1 MGEVETQ
8 MGVQAGGPSDAP
20 IVHTATIGAAEAGQ
34 RLDRA
39 LAAFVNDL
47 SRSRLKTLILAGHVA
62 ISGRTIRDPSHH
74 VNVGDEVALIVPEA
88 TPAAPRP
95 ENIPLAVVYED
106 ADIIVIDKPHGLVV
120 HPAAGNWT
128 GTLVNALVAH
138 CGATLSGI
146 GGVRRPGIVHRLDKD
161 TTGLMVVAKN
171 DRAHRALAAQ
181 FADHG
186 RTGPLQ
192 RGYLAFVWGTPD
204 RPKGLIDKPIDRHP
218 QARERMAV
226 RTGGREAIT
235 LWEVLENYASASL
248 PRPPPYP
255 PPQAGEG
262 KSIYPPPL
270 AGEGRVGGRR
280 VGRGHDVHPTG
291 AKRGGSAPAVASLLD
306 CRLKTGR
313 THQIR
318 VHLAA
323 IGHPL
328 LGDATYG
335 LGFMTKMALLSEDA
349 KEALVALSRQA
360 LHAYLLVLEH
370 PGSGKE
376 MVFRSELPPEL
387 ATLRLALGNG

>member
-8 MGVQAGGPSDAP
+8 MGVQAGAPSDAP

-62 ISGRTIRDPSHH
+62 ISGRTIRDPGHH
-74 VNVGDEVALIVPEA
+74 VNVGDEVALMVPQA

-106 ADIIVIDKPHGLVV
+106 ADIIVIDKPAGLVV

-138 CGATLSGI
+138 CGDTLSGI

-192 RGYLAFVWGTPD
+192 RGYLAFVWGAPD

-235 LWEVLENYASASL
+235 LWEVLENYPAAF
-248 PRPPPYP
+248 PPPLPYP
-255 PPQAGEG
+255 HPQERDG
-262 KSIYPPPL
+262 KSIYPPQL
-270 AGEGRVGGRR
+270 AGEGREGSRR
-280 VGRGHDVHPTG
+280 VGRGHDVQPIG
-291 AKRGGSAPAVASLLD
+291 AKRRGSAVAVASLLD

-335 LGFMTKMALLSEDA
+335 PGFMTKMALLSEDA
-349 KEALVALSRQA
+349 REALVALSRQA
-360 LHAYLLVLEH
+360 LHAYLLVIEH

-387 ATLRLALGNG
+387 ARLRLALGNG

>member
-1 MGEVETQ
+1 MGA
-8 MGVQAGGPSDAP
+8 QAGAPSDAP

-34 RLDRA
+34 RLDRV

-74 VNVGDEVALIVPEA
+74 VNVGDEVALMVPEA
-88 TPAAPRP
+88 TPAAPHP
-95 ENIPLAVVYED
+95 EDIPLAVVYED
-106 ADIIVIDKPHGLVV
+106 ADIIVIDKPRGLVV

-186 RTGPLQ
+186 RSGPLQ

-235 LWEVLENYASASL
+235 LWEVLENYPAASL
-248 PRPPPYP
+248 RALPPPPPPYP
-255 PPQAGEG
+255 PPLG
-262 KSIYPPPL
+262 
-270 AGEGRVGGRR
+270 GEGREGSRR
-280 VGRGHDVHPTG
+280 AGRGHDVHPTG
-291 AKRGGSAPAVASLLD
+291 AKRGGPTPAVASLLD

-335 LGFMTKMALLSEDA
+335 PGFRTKMALLSEDA
-349 KEALVALSRQA
+349 REALLALSRQA
-360 LHAYLLVLEH
+360 LHAYLLVIEH

-387 ATLRLALGNG
+387 ARLRLALGDG

>member
-8 MGVQAGGPSDAP
+8 MGAQAGAPSDAP

-74 VNVGDEVALIVPEA
+74 VNVGDEVALMVPEA

-235 LWEVLENYASASL
+235 LWEVLENYPGASIRVV

-255 PPQAGEG
+255 LPQAGED
-262 KSIYPPPL
+262 
-270 AGEGRVGGRR
+270 RVGGRR
-280 VGRGHDVHPTG
+280 VGRGHDVQPPG
-291 AKRGGSAPAVASLLD
+291 VKSGFSYPAVASLLD

-335 LGFMTKMALLSEDA
+335 PGFMTKMALLSEDA

-360 LHAYLLVLEH
+360 LHAYLLVIEH

-387 ATLRLALGNG
+387 ARLRLALGDG

>member
-1 MGEVETQ
+1 MSEVETQ
-8 MGVQAGGPSDAP
+8 VGAPSDAQ
-20 IVHTATIGAAEAGQ
+20 IVHTATVGAAEAGQ

-39 LAAFVNDL
+39 LTIFVSEL
-47 SRSRLKTLILAGHVA
+47 SRTRLKTLILTGHVA
-62 ISGRTIRDPSHH
+62 ISGRTIRDPGHC
-74 VNVGDEVALIVPEA
+74 VNAGDEVAVVVPPPE
-88 TPAAPRP
+88 PAAPRP
-95 ENIPLAVVYED
+95 ENIPLAVIYED
-106 ADIIVIDKPHGLVV
+106 ADIVVIDKPPGLVV

-171 DRAHRALAAQ
+171 DHAHQALAAQ

-186 RTGPLQ
+186 RTGSLQ

-204 RPKGLIDKPIDRHP
+204 RPKGVIDKPIDRHP

-226 RTGGREAIT
+226 RPGGREAIT
-235 LWEVLENYASASL
+235 QWEVLEHYPTALRL
-248 PRPPPYP
+248 PRMPPACP
-255 PPQAGEG
+255 PRHGSEAA
-262 KSIYPPPL
+262 L
-270 AGEGRVGGRR
+270 RR
-280 VGRGHDVHPTG
+280 P
-291 AKRGGSAPAVASLLD
+291 GSAPTVASLLD

-335 LGFMTKMALLSEDA
+335 PGFRTKMALLSEAARDA
-349 KEALVALSRQA
+349 LETLSRHA
-360 LHAYLLVLEH
+360 LHAYLLAIEH
-370 PGSGKE
+370 PRSGRE
-376 MVFRSELPPEL
+376 MVFRSSLPPDLE
-387 ATLRLALGNG
+387 RLCRALGNGKSPQS

>member
-1 MGEVETQ
+1 MNEVETQ
-8 MGVQAGGPSDAP
+8 VGAPSDAQ
-20 IVHTATIGAAEAGQ
+20 IVHTATVGAAEAGQ

-39 LAAFVNDL
+39 LTTFVSEL
-47 SRSRLKTLILAGHVA
+47 SRTRLKTLILTGHVA
-62 ISGRTIRDPSHH
+62 IGGRTIRDPGHC
-74 VNVGDEVALIVPEA
+74 VNAGDEVAVVVPQ
-88 TPAAPRP
+88 PAAPEPRP

-106 ADIIVIDKPHGLVV
+106 ADIVVIDKPPGLVV

-138 CGATLSGI
+138 CGPTLSGI

-171 DRAHRALAAQ
+171 DHAHQALAAQ

-186 RTGPLQ
+186 RTGSLQ

-204 RPKGLIDKPIDRHP
+204 RPKGVIDKPIDRHP

-226 RTGGREAIT
+226 RPGGREAIT
-235 LWEVLENYASASL
+235 LWEVLENYPTAW
-248 PRPPPYP
+248 RPHMPAPYP
-255 PPQAGEG
+255 PRQGREG
-262 KSIYPPPL
+262 VPR
-270 AGEGRVGGRR
+270 GRPGAYS
-280 VGRGHDVHPTG
+280 TG
-291 AKRGGSAPAVASLLD
+291 VRSGGGSAPRVASLLD

-328 LGDATYG
+328 LGDTTYG
-335 LGFMTKMALLSEDA
+335 PGFRTKMALLSEAARD
-349 KEALVALSRQA
+349 ALVALSRQA
-360 LHAYLLVLEH
+360 LHAYLLAIEH
-370 PGSGKE
+370 PRSGRE
-376 MVFRSELPPEL
+376 MVFRSNLPPDLER
-387 ATLRLALGNG
+387 LRWALGNGKSPQS

>member
-1 MGEVETQ
+1 MSEVETQ
-8 MGVQAGGPSDAP
+8 VGAPSDAQ
-20 IVHTATIGAAEAGQ
+20 IVYAATVGAAEAGQ

-39 LAAFVNDL
+39 LTTFVSEL
-47 SRSRLKTLILAGHVA
+47 SRTRLKTLILAGHVA
-62 ISGRTIRDPSHH
+62 IGGRTICDPGHC
-74 VNVGDEVALIVPEA
+74 VNAGDKIAVVVPQ
-88 TPAAPRP
+88 PAPPAPRP
-95 ENIPLAVVYED
+95 ENIPLAVIYED
-106 ADIIVIDKPHGLVV
+106 DDIVVIDKPPGLVV

-171 DRAHRALAAQ
+171 DRAHQALAAQ

-186 RTGPLQ
+186 RSGSLL
-192 RGYLAFVWGTPD
+192 RGYLALVWGTPD
-204 RPKGLIDKPIDRHP
+204 RPKGVIDKPIDRHP

-226 RTGGREAIT
+226 RPGGREALT
-235 LWEVLENYASASL
+235 LWEVLENYPAARDSVI
-248 PRPPPYP
+248 PVR
-255 PPQAGEG
+255 
-262 KSIYPPPL
+262 
-270 AGEGRVGGRR
+270 GGRDGAMWAR
-280 VGRGHDVHPTG
+280 RSTG
-291 AKRGGSAPAVASLLD
+291 AKPGGSGPMVASLLD

-335 LGFMTKMALLSEDA
+335 PGFRTKMALLPESARDA
-349 KEALVALSRQA
+349 LLALSRQA
-360 LHAYLLVLEH
+360 LHAYLLAIEH
-370 PGSGKE
+370 PRSGRE
-376 MVFRSELPPEL
+376 MVFRSNLPPDLER
-387 ATLRLALGNG
+387 LRRALGNGKSPQT

>member
-74 VNVGDEVALIVPEA
+74 VNVGDEVALMVPEA

-95 ENIPLAVVYED
+95 EDIPLAVVYED
-106 ADIIVIDKPHGLVV
+106 ADIIVIDKPRGLVV

-186 RTGPLQ
+186 RSGPLQ

-235 LWEVLENYASASL
+235 LWEVLENYPAASL
-248 PRPPPYP
+248 RALPPPP
-255 PPQAGEG
+255 PPC
-262 KSIYPPPL
+262 PPPL
-270 AGEGRVGGRR
+270 GGEGREGSRR
-280 VGRGHDVHPTG
+280 AGRGHDVHPTG
-291 AKRGGSAPAVASLLD
+291 AKRGGPTPAVASLLD

-335 LGFMTKMALLSEDA
+335 PGFRTKMALLSEDA
-349 KEALVALSRQA
+349 REALLALSRQA
-360 LHAYLLVLEH
+360 LHAYLLVIEH

-387 ATLRLALGNG
+387 ARLRLALGDG

>member
-8 MGVQAGGPSDAP
+8 MGAQAGAPSDAP

-74 VNVGDEVALIVPEA
+74 VNVGDEVALMVPEA
-88 TPAAPRP
+88 TPAAPHP
-95 ENIPLAVVYED
+95 EDIPLAVVYED
-106 ADIIVIDKPHGLVV
+106 ADIIVIDKPRGLVV

-186 RTGPLQ
+186 RSGPLQ

-235 LWEVLENYASASL
+235 LWEVLENY
-248 PRPPPYP
+248 P
-255 PPQAGEG
+255 
-262 KSIYPPPL
+262 
-270 AGEGRVGGRR
+270 V
-280 VGRGHDVHPTG
+280 GHDMHP
-291 AKRGGSAPAVASLLD
+291 KDVKCGGHTPAVASLLD

-335 LGFMTKMALLSEDA
+335 PGFMTKMALLSEDA
-349 KEALVALSRQA
+349 REALMTLSRQA
-360 LHAYLLVLEH
+360 LHAYLLVIEH

-387 ATLRLALGNG
+387 ARLRLALGDG

>member
-1 MGEVETQ
+1 MGA
-8 MGVQAGGPSDAP
+8 QAGAPSDAP

-39 LAAFVNDL
+39 LATFVNDL

-62 ISGRTIRDPSHH
+62 ISGRTIRDPGHH

-106 ADIIVIDKPHGLVV
+106 ADIVVIDKPRGLVV

-128 GTLVNALVAH
+128 GTLVNALMAH
-138 CGATLSGI
+138 CGASLSGI

-235 LWEVLENYASASL
+235 LWEVLENYPAASL

-255 PPQAGEG
+255 PPQ
-262 KSIYPPPL
+262 

-328 LGDATYG
+328 LGDVIYG
-335 LGFMTKMALLSEDA
+335 PGFMTKMALLSEDA
-349 KEALVALSRQA
+349 REALVALSRQA
-360 LHAYLLVLEH
+360 LHAYLLVIEH

-387 ATLRLALGNG
+387 ARLRLALGDG